1 MGMSHDLGLTKSQY
15 YNCLMMFCKFS
26 VPASVIEPTF
36 LPNSNLLDSDIG
48 YIVFML
54 PGNIGLRVLPPH
66 YVLGGSALL
75 FGAFLT
81 SMAGAQGYETA
92 ISMRILIGSAQA
104 FIQGLGLYAS
114 MWYKRDEVATRGG
127 ESTKTKVKQLK

>member
-1 MGMSHDLGLTKSQY
+1 
-15 YNCLMMFCKFS
+15 
-26 VPASVIEPTF
+26 
-36 LPNSNLLDSDIG
+36 
-48 YIVFML
+48 ML
-54 PGNIGLRVLPPH
+54 PGNVVLRVFPPH

-81 SMAGAQGYETA
+81 AMAGAQGYETA

-127 ESTKTKVKQLK
+127 ESSEKKVQQPK